1 MTTSASTEAPQD
13 RRRWYALAVLVMAQF
28 IVILD
33 GAIVN
38 VALPSI
44 QTALDFSTE
53 NLQWV
58 ITAYAIT
65 FGGLLLLGG
74 RLADRLGRRRLFVV
88 GVSIFTATSLL
99 DGLAWNESSLIAARA
114 LQGLGAA
121 LLTPAALSLLVNT
134 FTDPR
139 ERNVALGI
147 WGVAVGSGGATGLLL
162 GGALTEL
169 DWRWIFFINIPIGV
183 AVLALTPLFVRES
196 RSASAGGS
204 FDVAGAISSTGG
216 LGLLVYGLTYA
227 AEHGWSSMTTAGLL
241 AGAAALLGAFV
252 AIEARSSDPLLP
264 LRIFRLRTLSGS
276 NLAMLLASSAAFVVF
291 LLGTLY
297 MQQVLAYSPLET
309 GLAFLAVTVTI
320 LVAAAPVQGLV
331 GRVGIRPLVPTGF
344 LIMAAGVAWLAR
356 MPVDGQFLADLFP
369 GFVAMGLGSTLVFVP
384 GQIGAQSGVAAADSG
399 VASGLINTSQ
409 QIGGAVGVAVAATI
423 AATFTSRYA
432 DDHAGSAVGAAQ
444 AHGFGAAFWVF
455 AGVLAVAA
463 LLTALLIESEPAP
476 AADGQDA
483 ERAHAPVFGA

>member
-1 MTTSASTEAPQD
+1 
-13 RRRWYALAVLVMAQF
+13 VLVMAQF

-74 RLADRLGRRRLFVV
+74 RLADSLGRRRLFLA
-88 GVSIFTATSLL
+88 GVSIFTVTSLL
-99 DGLAWNESSLIAARA
+99 DGLAWNESSLIVARG

-134 FTDPR
+134 FTDTR
-139 ERNVALGI
+139 ERNLALGI
-147 WGVAVGSGGATGLLL
+147 WGAAVGSGGATGLLL

-169 DWRWIFFINIPIGV
+169 DWRWIFSINIPIGV
-183 AVLALTPLFVRES
+183 AVLALTPMFVRES
-196 RSASAGGS
+196 RSASAGRS

-227 AEHGWSSMTTAGLL
+227 AEHGWSTVTTGVLL
-241 AGAAALLGAFV
+241 AGAAVLLAGFV
-252 AIEARSSDPLLP
+252 AIEARSREPLLP
-264 LRIFRLRTLSGS
+264 LRLFRLRTLSGS
-276 NLAMLLASSAAFVVF
+276 NLAMVLASSAAFVAF

-297 MQQVLAYSPLET
+297 MQQVLGYSPLET
-309 GLAFLAVTVTI
+309 GLAFLAVTATI
-320 LVAAAPVQGLV
+320 LVAAAPVQALV
-331 GRVGIRPLVPTGF
+331 SRVGIRPLMPAGF
-344 LIMAAGVAWLAR
+344 VIMAAGVAWLAR
-356 MPVDGQFLADLFP
+356 TPDDGQYFADLFP
-369 GFVAMGLGSTLVFVP
+369 GFMAMGLGSTLVFVP
-384 GQIGAQSGVAAADSG
+384 GQIGAQSGVAPEDSG

-409 QIGGAVGVAVAATI
+409 QIGGAVGVALAATI
-423 AATFTSRYA
+423 ATTFTEHYVE
-432 DDHAGSAVGAAQ
+432 DHPGTSAISDAAVG
-444 AHGFGAAFWVF
+444 HGFGAAFWVF
-455 AGVLAVAA
+455 SGVLAAA
-463 LLTALLIESEPAP
+463 AILTALLIESKPSLAEEAEQTERVAAP
-476 AADGQDA
+476 ALAA
-483 ERAHAPVFGA
+483 